1 MISQASSR
9 TLVLHKAV
17 VGWHKKVIEQIKL
30 QLNNFRRK
38 SLRMFLL
45 EFDYILACD
54 HKLLLFNCCH
64 LAWWWYIQGGPIK
77 TVHFMRYHIF
87 AANTDIIIIF
97 VVEVFRNYSRKQQ
110 ATTLFETNVKYSL
123 QTSRNL
129 IPCKCQCQQSNN

>member
-1 MISQASSR
+1 MSS
-9 TLVLHKAV
+9 LVLQTV
-17 VGWHKKVIEQIKL
+17 D
-30 QLNNFRRK
+30 N
-38 SLRMFLL
+38 
-45 EFDYILACD
+45 
-54 HKLLLFNCCH
+54 
-64 LAWWWYIQGGPIK
+64 IQGGPIK